1 MRFTYTEMVNI
12 AVNAEERSDNPSYKK
27 IMEKFDRVLEGQTKC
42 VRLSRNE
49 KDLISYMYDSVDV
62 MMYPAIGDM
71 LNKLYK

>member
-1 MRFTYTEMVNI
+1 MVNI

-62 MMYPAIGDM
+62 MMYPEIGDM

>member
-27 IMEKFDRVLEGQTKC
+27 IMEKFDRVLEGKQKY
-42 VRLSRNE
+42 VRLTQNE
-49 KDLISYMYDSVDV
+49 KDLISYMYDTVDV
-62 MMYPAIGDM
+62 LMFPTLADM